1 MQAMLTSGSIN
12 GPDRIRCAFFKNGF
26 KERIISMADQMGGQR
41 RI

>member
-26 KERIISMADQMGGQR
+26 KERIIKMADQMGWQR

>member
-12 GPDRIRCAFFKNGF
+12 GPDRIRCDFFKNGF
-26 KERIISMADQMGGQR
+26 KERIFSMADQMGWQR